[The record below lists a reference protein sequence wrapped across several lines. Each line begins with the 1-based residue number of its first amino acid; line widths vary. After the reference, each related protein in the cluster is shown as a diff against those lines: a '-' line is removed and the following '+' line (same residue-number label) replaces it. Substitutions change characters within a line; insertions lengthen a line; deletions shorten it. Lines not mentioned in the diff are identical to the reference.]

1 VTSALT
7 PRPDSGDRERAI
19 VRFLKDAG
27 ADGAGIKELYE
38 TVGEEIGDSVTRQ
51 AYYKVLDRL
60 IAAGK
65 VEVLRDDTERGRM
78 FGLTP
83 TLHAAN
89 ALTLDDV
96 YEMLPYIKTTDALAR
111 VVDAQDYYEEH
122 RPDVIRRAAEALLQ
136 EDAVD
141 LFARFLLE
149 RVDLVRRDLEVVQH
163 QNEAGEAELADRSAF
178 ERLETDYADLDSM
191 AYRALSL
198 PRDAI
203 GLPARLH
210 LKDPKAVMKC
220 KVECD
225 EKKLREALKRR
236 VFGGAFL
243 REIDIA
249 DLKPQR
255 PELVVSGSD
264 GSMHAG
270 TLGLQ
275 TASGF
280 VEDIASD
287 VITFNNSIAYVK
299 LAPKQAGRGRLGE
312 AVYSAPFT
320 RQTIDDPNY
329 RGMVLAPF
337 MYPDLSEAEYEH
349 MAKSAT
355 DVVQFRVDAE
365 VIGGTAYDIRPP
377 NSQIPRPS
385 VHIRDGTITPQE
397 REWNHYTR
405 SDRYGEMVREGIRHE
420 RLILEK
426 VIAAGDRAPLFAGA
440 VKATQMRIF
449 SRLLN
454 WYIARGS
461 AARFN
466 GKAIEPNWD
475 VSRAAGIADN
485 TAMTAVFASLPKP
498 GAGKHYVSCALLRQF
513 PALTEFYNVTR
524 APGDTWLD
532 YFQKKKELDRGTA
545 EREGGTP
552 RYHLTTDL
560 SDDDFVFMCDRADF
574 VSFYIGHTG
583 AEPPPTIPRYE
594 FLASLRAETDGADN
608 VDEARRRVD
617 AGVKRMVN
625 AVDAAGLSID
635 RDHNFLTGK
644 MLVKLIPF
652 PIWQAH
658 EHAKT
663 LGKKLEAE
671 LKSIVVLRLIELKRL
686 RADTKNLVLRPVAV
700 RRYLERFARAQDVRK
715 RNGTDQEP
723 R

>member
-1 VTSALT
+1 MVAH
-7 PRPDSGDRERAI
+7 
-19 VRFLKDAG
+19 LKAAG
-27 ADGAGIKELYE
+27 ADGAGIKELYDSVTE
-38 TVGEEIGDSVTRQ
+38 KIGDSVTRQ

-60 IAAGK
+60 VAAGK
-65 VEVLRDDTERGRM
+65 VEVLREDPERGRIY
-78 FGLTP
+78 GLTQ

-96 YEMLPYIKTTDALAR
+96 YEMLPYVKTTEALAR
-111 VVDAQDYYEEH
+111 AVDAQDYYEEN
-122 RPDVIRRAAEALLQ
+122 RGDVIRRAAEALLE
-136 EDAVD
+136 EDAVE
-141 LFARFLLE
+141 LFARFLRE
-149 RVDLVRRDLEVVQH
+149 RADLVQRDLEVVKH
-163 QNEAGEAELADRSAF
+163 RNDDGDAELADRSAF
-178 ERLETDYADLDSM
+178 ERLETDYADLDAM

-203 GLPARLH
+203 GLPPALH
-210 LKDPKAVMKC
+210 IRDAKRVMG
-220 KVECD
+220 CD
-225 EKKLREALKRR
+225 VTCDDAKLRDALRRR
-236 VFGGAFL
+236 VFGGTFL
-243 REIDIA
+243 RLVDIS
-249 DLKPQR
+249 DLKAQR
-255 PELVVSGSD
+255 GELVVSGSD

-280 VEDIASD
+280 VEDIAAD

-299 LAPKQAGRGRLGE
+299 LAPNQTGRGKPSD

-355 DVVQFRVDAE
+355 DVVQFRVDAD

-377 NSQIPRPS
+377 NAQVPRPS
-385 VHIRDGTITPQE
+385 VHIRDGTIAPQE

-405 SDRYGEMVREGIRHE
+405 PDRYGEMVREGIRHE
-420 RLILEK
+420 RTILEK
-426 VIAAGDRAPLFAGA
+426 SIAGGERAPLFAGA
-440 VKATQMRIF
+440 VKATQLRIF
-449 SRLLN
+449 SRVLN
-454 WYIARGS
+454 WYISRDSGR
-461 AARFN
+461 RFG
-466 GKAIEPNWD
+466 GKPIEPNWD

-485 TAMTAVFASLPKP
+485 TAMTALFAALPRP
-498 GAGKHYVSCALLRQF
+498 PEGRHYVSCVLLRQF

-524 APGDTWLD
+524 APGETWLD
-532 YFQKKKELDRGTA
+532 WFQKRKRDDLTVA
-545 EREGGTP
+545 ERDGGTP

-560 SDDDFVFMCDRADF
+560 SDDDFVFMCERADY

-594 FLASLRAETDGADN
+594 FLASLREDTGADSE
-608 VDEARRRVD
+608 VEEARRRVEN
-617 AGVKRMVN
+617 AVRRVVN

-671 LKSIVVLRLIELKRL
+671 LKSMVVGRLIELKRL
-686 RADTKNLVLRPVAV
+686 RAEPKDLVVRPIAL
-700 RRYLERFARAQDVRK
+700 RRYLERFARAQETLK
-715 RNGTDQEP
+715 RQGEGEESS